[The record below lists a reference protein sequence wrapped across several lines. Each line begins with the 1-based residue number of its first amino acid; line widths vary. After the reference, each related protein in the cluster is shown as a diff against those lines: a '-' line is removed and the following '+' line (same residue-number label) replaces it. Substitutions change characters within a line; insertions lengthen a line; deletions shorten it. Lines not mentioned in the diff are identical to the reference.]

1 MRSGA
6 KWVKGSGMVKERGM
20 GQESRQG
27 HGIDMSLGWAVPWEG
42 ARAYGDMGLGG
53 YKNLG
58 KCKSLDWAGV
68 WEGARAWVWEGT
80 GAQEGTAR

>member
-1 MRSGA
+1 M
-6 KWVKGSGMVKERGM
+6 KECER

-27 HGIDMSLGWAVPWEG
+27 HGIGRVLGWAVRWEG
-42 ARAYGDMGLGG
+42 VGSYGDMGLGG

-80 GAQEGTAR
+80 GAQEGTSR

>member
-1 MRSGA
+1 MRSGT

-53 YKNLG
+53 YK
-58 KCKSLDWAGV
+58 SLDWAGV